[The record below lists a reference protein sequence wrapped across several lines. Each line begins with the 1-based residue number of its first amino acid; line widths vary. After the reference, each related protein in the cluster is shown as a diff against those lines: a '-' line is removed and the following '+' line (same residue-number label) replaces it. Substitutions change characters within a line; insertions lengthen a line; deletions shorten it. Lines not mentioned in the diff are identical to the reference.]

1 MSCVELLYLSPGH
14 WLTSYTDGACA
25 DSSGFIDRQELM
37 EKALFI
43 PNFAEVEN
51 EEDVVLMFNSLI
63 ITQNGYLVKWTFTA
77 EDLGQEDGR
86 TRFPNLLIGD
96 DRLIFGEEAVS
107 TNYSNVFEY
116 TATSRMPVKAEDI
129 ITVQLPAESSARM
142 LLSFVRNA
150 GPPVSPIIIPG
161 RRKRDVDPVSGK
173 EGNLPLIT
181 LEIRGKF
188 MCSDN
193 HVIL

>member
-1 MSCVELLYLSPGH
+1 MSCVELLYLNPGH

-25 DSSGFIDRQELM
+25 DSSGFIDLQELM
-37 EKALFI
+37 DNALSI

-51 EEDVVLMFNSLI
+51 EFLLFNSLI

-86 TRFPNLLIGD
+86 TQFPGLLID
-96 DRLIFGEEAVS
+96 NDRLISGEEAVS

-116 TATSRMPVKAEDI
+116 TETTSMPVQAGDTI
-129 ITVQLPAESSARM
+129 IVRQPPESSARM
-142 LLSFVRNA
+142 LLSSVRNA
-150 GPPVSPIIIPG
+150 GPPGVAIPIG
-161 RRKRDVDPVSGK
+161 RRKRDIDPVSGR

-181 LEIRGKF
+181 LDIRGKF
-188 MCSDN
+188 VCSDN

>member
-1 MSCVELLYLSPGH
+1 MSCAELLYLNPGH
-14 WLTSYTDGACA
+14 WLTSYTDGVCA
-25 DSSGFIDRQELM
+25 DSSGFIDLQELM
-37 EKALFI
+37 DNALSI

-51 EEDVVLMFNSLI
+51 DVFLVFDSLN
-63 ITQNGYLVKWTFTA
+63 ITQDGYLVKWTFTA

-86 TRFPNLLIGD
+86 TLFPSLIIGATN
-96 DRLIFGEEAVS
+96 RRIFGENAVS
-107 TNYSNVFEY
+107 TNYPNVYEY
-116 TATSRMPVKAEDI
+116 IAPTSMPVYAGDM

-150 GPPVSPIIIPG
+150 GPPVGAIIIPG
-161 RRKRDVDPVSGK
+161 RRKRDVDPVSGR

-188 MCSDN
+188 VCSDN

>member
-1 MSCVELLYLSPGH
+1 M
-14 WLTSYTDGACA
+14 SYTDGACA
-25 DSSGFIDRQELM
+25 DSSGFIDLPELM
-37 EKALFI
+37 DNALSI

-51 EEDVVLMFNSLI
+51 EEDVLLMFNSLI
-63 ITQNGYLVKWTFTA
+63 ITQNGYLVKWTFIA

-86 TRFPNLLIGD
+86 TQFPGLVIGNDGLIS
-96 DRLIFGEEAVS
+96 GEDAVS
-107 TNYSNVFEY
+107 TNYSNVYEY
-116 TATSRMPVKAEDI
+116 TAPSSIPVQAGNI
-129 ITVQLPAESSARM
+129 ITVQLPPESSARL

-150 GPPVSPIIIPG
+150 GPPGIDLIIPIG
-161 RRKRDVDPVSGK
+161 RRKRDIDPVSGR

-188 MCSDN
+188 VCSDN